1 MSNNSSNVKTI
12 LQGQYEISADP
23 GLVMHTLLGSCI
35 AACLCDP
42 VAGVGGMNHFLLPGK
57 ADDQDRSLRYGIN
70 SMELLINGLLRA
82 GASRGRLQ
90 AKLFGGAKM
99 LSNLKNIGE
108 SNSDFARWFLEMEGI
123 KCVNSSV
130 GGTRGRKIRFWP
142 HTGQAQ
148 QMFME
153 GAVETVPP
161 APVAAP
167 KPPTDIGDVDLF

>member
-1 MSNNSSNVKTI
+1 MNNSASKVVNI
-12 LQGQYEISADP
+12 LQGQYEISADSSV
-23 GLVMHTLLGSCI
+23 VMHTLLGSCI

-57 ADDQDRSLRYGIN
+57 ADEKDGNLRYGIN
-70 SMELLINGLLRA
+70 SMELLINGLLRQ
-82 GASRGRLQ
+82 GASRDRLQ
-90 AKLFGGAKM
+90 AKIFGGAKM

-108 SNSDFARWFLEMEGI
+108 SNADFARWFLEMEGI

-153 GAVETVPP
+153 GVVEALPP
-161 APVAAP
+161 AAVAAP
-167 KPPTDIGDVDLF
+167 KPVAELGDVDLF